1 MRSSIRL
8 ALLCSLSVFVA
19 TAAQAQIIRS
29 EGIQASGTASVRL
42 RPETMRLRMEL
53 VARGES
59 IADAMA
65 MLKVLI
71 ERDRKQIQVL
81 GAIPESIRFGDPG
94 IRKNQPID
102 GAQAANEDQ
111 NENDAPKPAAANA
124 AAANAPPAE
133 AAAAAPARQVT
144 ASMSLTADWELK
156 ARDPIELAVEI
167 GTLQQKIRDA
177 DLSKTNDGNDD
188 GDGDDPQEEEENNR
202 FGLMPALSP
211 GVAKYL
217 FVAHLPLDEQK
228 KCAARAYARAK
239 RDAEILAAGAGT
251 PLQRLRSLRVPAFM
265 EEGAYEMYN
274 PDVSSTSALV
284 REENIRREDDEVWGK
299 NWRALDFE
307 IKVVATFDVGDEEKR

>member
-8 ALLCSLSVFVA
+8 ALLCSLSVFA
-19 TAAQAQIIRS
+19 AAEAQAQIIRS
-29 EGIQASGTASVRL
+29 EGIQASGTANVRL
-42 RPETMRLRMEL
+42 RPEKMRLRMEL
-53 VARGES
+53 VVHGES

-71 ERDRKQIQVL
+71 ERDRKQLQVL

-102 GAQAANEDQ
+102 GAE
-111 NENDAPKPAAANA
+111 AANA
-124 AAANAPPAE
+124 EEDDEAKPKAAAAGAGNAPPAE
-133 AAAAAPARQVT
+133 APAAAPARKVS

-156 ARDPIELAVEI
+156 AREPIELAVEI

-177 DLSKTNDGNDD
+177 DLSKVNDGGD
-188 GDGDDPQEEEENNR
+188 GDGGGDDPQEEEENNR
-202 FGLMPALSP
+202 FGLMPTLSP

-228 KCAARAYARAK
+228 KCAARAFARAK

-307 IKVVATFDVGDEEKR
+307 IKVVATFDVGDEEK